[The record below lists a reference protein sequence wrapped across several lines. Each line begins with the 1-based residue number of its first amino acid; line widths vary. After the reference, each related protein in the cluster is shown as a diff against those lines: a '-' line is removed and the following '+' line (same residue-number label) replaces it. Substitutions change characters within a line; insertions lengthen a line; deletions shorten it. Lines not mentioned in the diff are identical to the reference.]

1 MAGGWRDVA
10 GVRIA
15 PAELCFRD
23 AVPGGRYRAAL
34 SVQNRRVE
42 SCRLQLLPPHR
53 PQVRGG
59 REGSRGE
66 CLPPRPLAR
75 AGGCNVVEASF
86 SLQVSCRLCVCLY
99 SASHHS
105 SLRE

>member
-15 PAELCFRD
+15 PAEFRFRD
-23 AVPGGRYRAAL
+23 AVPGRRYRAAL

-42 SCRLQLLPPHR
+42 SCRLQLLPPRR

-59 REGSRGE
+59 REGSGGE
-66 CLPPRPLAR
+66 SLLSPG
-75 AGGCNVVEASF
+75 AGGGG
-86 SLQVSCRLCVCLY
+86 
-99 SASHHS
+99 
-105 SLRE
+105 